1 MESGQASDE
10 QTIRR
15 VGNNP
20 AGTELRDVLPL
31 RTGNNLRRVQLTT
44 LVRKRQLRGRTPAAS
59 ILR

>member
-44 LVRKRQLRGRTPAAS
+44 LVRKRQLRGRTP
-59 ILR
+59 